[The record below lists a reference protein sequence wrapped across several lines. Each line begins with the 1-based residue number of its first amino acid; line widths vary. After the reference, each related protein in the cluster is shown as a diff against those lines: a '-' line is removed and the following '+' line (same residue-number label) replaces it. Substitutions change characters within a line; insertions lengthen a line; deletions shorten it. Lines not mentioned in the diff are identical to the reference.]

1 MNNIFV
7 QLLKQYT
14 NIDEDFID
22 TFFAKFK
29 IGEELE
35 FQLKDENVAEYLG
48 ITLRSLRQRLTNQNS
63 KKKVYFEKVDYVK
76 IKADDSNAGVTY
88 MLNYQCFERL
98 AMSGDSEQSETVRN
112 YFVKLREF
120 LTDNQHLIYQAM
132 TNKDHLKK
140 YVGFE
145 CIYFFVAGTDTKNND
160 LFKVGSTKDI
170 ISRLRNYNVGRI
182 NEVDLKFLSIVKNR
196 KMIEKCI
203 KLKLKTKQVYKNR
216 EIYKVDVNKI
226 KETIVDCYCK
236 YVTKKENDTLYEELT
251 QLANLYAYVKNKK
264 TMAPYIVIDKR

>member
-1 MNNIFV
+1 MKNNIVFTD
-7 QLLKQYT
+7 LLKQHT

-22 TFFAKFK
+22 TFFTKFK
-29 IGEELE
+29 IGDELE
-35 FQLKDENVAEYLG
+35 FHLKDKDVSKYLG
-48 ITLRSLRQRLTNQNS
+48 IRTQTLRERLSNKYS
-63 KKKVYFEKVDYVK
+63 KKNIYFEKVDYVK
-76 IKADDSNAGVTY
+76 IKSGDSNAGVTY

-120 LTDNQHLIYQAM
+120 LTDNQHLIYQAV

-140 YVGFE
+140 YVGYE
-145 CIYFFVAGTDTKNND
+145 CIYFFVAGTDIKNNN

-170 ISRLRNYNVGRI
+170 VSRLRNYNVGRI

-216 EIYKVDVNKI
+216 EIYKVDVDKI

-236 YVTKKENDTLYEELT
+236 YVTKKRDS
-251 QLANLYAYVKNKK
+251 
-264 TMAPYIVIDKR
+264 I